1 MKRLIG
7 LAGKAMMVAAII
19 VSLIT
24 MGCAST
30 ARDGAASG
38 GKTAVAKTYDAE
50 VVIIGGGWA
59 GLIAAVTAGEA
70 GLKTVVLEKLAM
82 IGGGMFLLG
91 ATNSGQT
98 ADGKSLDEL
107 YRQYMEDA
115 HYVSNGKVVRRLINE
130 LPNNVK
136 WFLAH
141 KEIPVLGDPKNGGI
155 FFEGGGG
162 GGVLPRVFADM
173 LSKMDNVTI
182 LTESPATDLVVE
194 NGAVTGV
201 IAQKGADKIRV
212 NGKYILI
219 ATGPIVDS
227 PEMMK
232 KYVPWFGEGYRIY
245 GMSGRT
251 GDGITLALQANAK
264 IDPIIG
270 VDVETGWTMG
280 LRQSYS
286 YWEMGKD
293 LEIQTLHN
301 LVKFPVLRVN
311 MRGDR
316 FMDES
321 IQPFHKETHAI
332 ARNNNVYWAVYDEAL
347 INRLK
352 NDGIDA
358 VGFPR
363 IMFGGVPESKM
374 TAADSALDQAYK
386 AGYAVKADT
395 VEELAR
401 KIGADPQTLKDTI
414 ARYNDLA
421 GAGKDDDFLK
431 DPKLLYN
438 YSGSP
443 FIAIKGVSTIISSN
457 GGIQCD
463 TNFNVIDQNMR
474 PIPGLYVGGVMVGS
488 TIGDTYPMG
497 GTSSG
502 FGAAAARVVME
513 NAAKELRGN

>member
-1 MKRLIG
+1 
-7 LAGKAMMVAAII
+7 
-19 VSLIT
+19 
-24 MGCAST
+24 
-30 ARDGAASG
+30 
-38 GKTAVAKTYDAE
+38 
-50 VVIIGGGWA
+50 
-59 GLIAAVTAGEA
+59 
-70 GLKTVVLEKLAM
+70 
-82 IGGGMFLLG
+82 
-91 ATNSGQT
+91 
-98 ADGKSLDEL
+98 
-107 YRQYMEDA
+107 
-115 HYVSNGKVVRRLINE
+115 
-130 LPNNVK
+130 
-136 WFLAH
+136 
-141 KEIPVLGDPKNGGI
+141 
-155 FFEGGGG
+155 
-162 GGVLPRVFADM
+162 M
-173 LSKMDNVTI
+173 LSKMDSVTI
-182 LTESPATDLVVE
+182 LTESPATDLIVE

-201 IAQKGADKIRV
+201 IAQNGADKIRV

-245 GMSGRT
+245 GMGGRT

-321 IQPFHKETHAI
+321 IQFFHRETHAI
-332 ARNNNVYWAVYDEAL
+332 ARNNNVYWAVYDESL

-352 NDGIDA
+352 NEGIDA

-374 TAADSALDQAYK
+374 TAVDSALDRAYE

-401 KIGADPQTLKDTI
+401 KIGADTQTLKDTL

-421 GAGKDDDFLK
+421 EARKDDDFLK
-431 DPKLLYN
+431 DPALLYN